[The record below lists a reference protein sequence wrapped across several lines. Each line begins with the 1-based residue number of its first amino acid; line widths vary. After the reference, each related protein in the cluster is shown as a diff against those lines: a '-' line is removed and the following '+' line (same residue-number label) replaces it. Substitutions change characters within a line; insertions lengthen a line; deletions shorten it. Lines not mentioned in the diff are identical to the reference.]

1 MTTVPLWI
9 YGLPAP
15 SRLIDNTELANIA
28 AGAMGVDLDAVT
40 GELFAELNSISDLKY
55 RVNMTDAA
63 NQYIQVDQIIFPF
76 GRDYGINVVTREQL
90 PMPGLTIYAPA
101 TGKAYLSQEA
111 IRIEKRN
118 LRKLHS

>member
-40 GELFAELNSISDLKY
+40 DELFADLNSISDVKY

-63 NQYIQVDQIIFPF
+63 ANRYIQVDHIIFPF
-76 GRDYGINVVTREQL
+76 GRDYGINVVT
-90 PMPGLTIYAPA
+90 G
-101 TGKAYLSQEA
+101 
-111 IRIEKRN
+111 
-118 LRKLHS
+118 